1 MSIFLAVLFVISVTV
16 VVASADHDPV
26 HWWHHDHEDLDHGHW
41 WHHDHEDLDHG
52 HWWHH
57 EDLDRD
63 HL

>member
-1 MSIFLAVLFVISVTV
+1 MLKQSSSRMKRVMSIFLAVPFVISVTA
-16 VVASADHDPV
+16 VVASADHDHD
-26 HWWHHDHEDLDHGHW
+26 HWWHHDHKDLDQ
-41 WHHDHEDLDHG
+41 G